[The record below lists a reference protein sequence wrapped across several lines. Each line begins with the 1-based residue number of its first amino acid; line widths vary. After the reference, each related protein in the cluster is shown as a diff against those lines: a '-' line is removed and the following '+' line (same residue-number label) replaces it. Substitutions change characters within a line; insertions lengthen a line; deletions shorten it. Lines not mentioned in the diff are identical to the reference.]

1 MKTYTTRPPG
11 LLKPVSASLAAFA
24 LTMVFFQGTAFAT
37 TAANTII
44 SNQATVNYDD
54 ANGNAQSA
62 VNASVDV
69 TVNLVEATPSLSTP
83 ANQTTFSGTA
93 VDYTYTITT
102 NANGPDTYNLSAGD
116 NLPQAGI
123 TGNSLEIRDTAA
135 GGGSIIASV
144 TLAATSVATATGA
157 IANGA
162 SLQVDVPND
171 GANDGTLNGFSGG
184 ETIIV
189 DQGGN
194 NWAFSVVSIDNDAA
208 TGTSQ
213 MTIQNN
219 SGGSATLTV
228 GMLIAEQ
235 QTFYLYETASANVD
249 GSTVTNTLTAGDGVT
264 ANTTDDTIT
273 TVNIAPSLTVTKYV
287 RNITAGDPGAGNCIT
302 VDTGLD
308 GAGAKQYCDG
318 TTTTVTGNPG
328 DILEYVIEVANGAS
342 AGEATDV
349 VISDP
354 VPAFT
359 TQTGNIA
366 LDPGTGTWSNVAP
379 TVDNGDFAEIAG
391 GTVYIYAGDGT
402 NAGEG
407 EDNAGSSGDGN
418 GEGGRLAGGATTR
431 GAFRVTI
438 DN

>member
-11 LLKPVSASLAAFA
+11 FVKLVTACFTAFA
-24 LTMVFFQGTAFAT
+24 LTMVFVQGTAFAT
-37 TAANTII
+37 TAANAII
-44 SNQATVNYDD
+44 SNTATVNYDD
-54 ANGNAQSA
+54 ANGNAQAA

-69 TVNLVEATPSLSTP
+69 TVNLVQATPTLSTP
-83 ANQTTFSGTA
+83 ADQTTFSGTA
-93 VDYTYTITT
+93 IDYTYTITT
-102 NANGPDTYNLSAGD
+102 NANGPDSYSLTAND

-123 TGNSLEIRDTAA
+123 TANSLEIRDTAG
-135 GGGSIIASV
+135 GGGSIINSV
-144 TLAATSVATATGA
+144 ALAATSVATATGA

-162 SLQVDVPND
+162 SLQIDVPND

-189 DQGGN
+189 DQGGS
-194 NWAFSVVSIDNDAA
+194 NWSFSVVSIDNDAA

-219 SGGSATLTV
+219 SGGSVTLTL

-235 QTFYLYETASANVD
+235 QTFYLYETATANAD
-249 GSTVTNTLTAGDGVT
+249 SSTVTNTLTAGDGVT
-264 ANTTDDTIT
+264 ANATDNTIT
-273 TVNIAPSLTVTKYV
+273 TVNIVPSLTVTKYV
-287 RNITAGDPGAGNCIT
+287 RNITANNAGAGNCIT
-302 VDTGLD
+302 VNTGL
-308 GAGAKQYCDG
+308 GAGSVQYCDG
-318 TTTTVTGNPG
+318 TTTTVSGNPG
-328 DILEYVIEVANGAS
+328 DTLEYVIEVANGAS

-366 LDPGTGTWSNVAP
+366 LDPGTGTWSNVAT
-379 TVDNGDFAEIAG
+379 TVDNGDFAEVAG
-391 GTVYIYAGDGT
+391 GSVYIYAGDGT
-402 NAGEG
+402 IAGEG

-418 GEGGRLAGGATTR
+418 GQGGRLAGGATTR